1 MTAAEAVSVEV
12 KAAAFEVLRSK
23 PTRELKTAVES
34 KVSSEA
40 VSVEVKALLLAKAEF
55 EVLRSKAT
63 WEPLDCSRINR
74 RLHRS

>member
-34 KVSSEA
+34 REA
-40 VSVEVKALLLAKAEF
+40 VSVEVKALFVAKAEF
-55 EVLRSKAT
+55 AGYMRSKAT
-63 WEPLDCSRINR
+63 RELKTAVSRIEGSCER
-74 RLHRS
+74 

>member
-40 VSVEVKALLLAKAEF
+40 VSVEVKALLLAKA
-55 EVLRSKAT
+55 
-63 WEPLDCSRINR
+63 
-74 RLHRS
+74 